1 VLKNTLRNHVIALRA
16 INNQELIQV
25 KLALLEFLVSQTNM
39 NGSTSCSRKLIKEAI
54 FVITRVVV
62 QEFMNAD

>member
-25 KLALLEFLVSQTNM
+25 KLALLEFLVSQPNM
-39 NGSTSCSRKLIKEAI
+39 NGSISCSRKLIKEAI